1 MQNNPSRFLTVLCF
15 LAAFISMNMATLA
28 HPADIFEI
36 SKTPWGITRKQTAD
50 AIKIKLPQNI
60 PPDGGMTVKGFELE
74 GFDGQMG
81 YVFLNDKL
89 VEINF
94 SIDAEKQPKF
104 TQKIATDLKLRL
116 ERQFNRT
123 YGKAEIS
130 NQQCDNVENCLFSL
144 WNKNAETA
152 VGLFFTD
159 SKQKRNLGISYMN
172 RKEASSDS
180 PFDKHHKGLVIM
192 PSEEGTQQTPLFK

>member
-1 MQNNPSRFLTVLCF
+1 MRNHSFRLLTVLSLLITLCT
-15 LAAFISMNMATLA
+15 ISMATLA
-28 HPADIFEI
+28 YADDLFEI
-36 SKTPWGITRKQTAD
+36 KKTPWGITRKQTAD

-60 PPDGGMTVKGFELE
+60 PPDGGMTVNGFELE

-89 VEINF
+89 IEINF

-116 ERQFNRT
+116 ERQFNRI

-144 WNKNAETA
+144 WNKNDDTA
-152 VGLFFTD
+152 VGLFLTD
-159 SKQKRNLGISYMN
+159 SKKKRNLGISYMN
-172 RKEASSDS
+172 RKDNSSAS
-180 PFDKHHKGLVIM
+180 PFEQPHKGLVIM
-192 PSEEGTQQTPLFK
+192 PSEEGFQQSPLY